1 MTGHKLVGR
10 RDALKILAA
19 SAGAV
24 LGAAALPGE
33 WMKPVVE
40 TGVLPVHAQ
49 ASVSI
54 VLSPAD
60 ELYGVSRAG
69 TNPPTH
75 GVGISFSYADT
86 LGEFG
91 NGWTL
96 FYQINGFPIRSYVI
110 GSNPDAAEA
119 LSGDGTNGT
128 YVSPWMLDAD
138 CVGDGNTTTLRYY
151 VINPAVTRG
160 SNTVELV
167 VEHHHT
173 LAEAVSADVQP
184 WQGK

>member
-1 MTGHKLVGR
+1 MSGQKMVGR
-10 RDALKILAA
+10 RDALKMLAA

-49 ASVSI
+49 ASASI
-54 VLSPAD
+54 VLSPTF
-60 ELYGVSRAG
+60 ELYGVSSSG
-69 TNPPTH
+69 NNQPTH

-86 LGEFG
+86 AGEFS

-96 FYQINGFPIRSYVI
+96 FYRINGFPIRSYVI
-110 GSNPDAAEA
+110 GSNPDVSES
-119 LSGDGTNGT
+119 LGGDGFNGT
-128 YVSPWMLDAD
+128 YVSPWMPDAD

-151 VINPAVTRG
+151 VINPGATRG

-167 VEHHHT
+167 VGHDHT
-173 LAEAVSADVQP
+173 TAPDISADIKT
-184 WQGK
+184 WGK

>member
-1 MTGHKLVGR
+1 MTGQKLVGR
-10 RDALKILAA
+10 RDALKILVA

-54 VLSPAD
+54 VLSPAV
-60 ELYGVSRAG
+60 ELYGVSSSG
-69 TNPPTH
+69 VNPPTH
-75 GVGISFSYADT
+75 GVGISFAYADT
-86 LGEFG
+86 LGEFS

-110 GSNPDAAEA
+110 GSNPDVSEM
-119 LSGDGTNGT
+119 LSGDGFTGT
-128 YVSPWMLDAD
+128 YISPWMPDAD
-138 CVGDGNTTTLRYY
+138 CVGDGNSTTLRYY
-151 VINPAVTRG
+151 VINPGATRG

-167 VEHHHT
+167 VEHNH
-173 LAEAVSADVQP
+173 AAAADMSADSKT
-184 WQGK
+184 WGK

>member
-1 MTGHKLVGR
+1 MTGQKLVGR
-10 RDALKILAA
+10 RDALKILTA

-24 LGAAALPGE
+24 LGTAALPGE

-54 VLSPAD
+54 VLSPAFQ
-60 ELYGVSRAG
+60 LYGVSRSG
-69 TNPPTH
+69 ENPLTH
-75 GVGISFSYADT
+75 GVGISFAYADT

-96 FYQINGFPIRSYVI
+96 FYQVNGFPLRSYVI
-110 GSNPDAAEA
+110 GSNPDVSES
-119 LSGDGTNGT
+119 LGGDGANGT
-128 YVSPWMLDAD
+128 YVSPWMTDAD

-167 VEHHHT
+167 VEHVHEPPT
-173 LAEAVSADVQP
+173 DVSADIKT
-184 WQGK
+184 WGK